1 MQTLHRIV
9 DTACLPVGIY
19 VAQDVGAHVR
29 QLIEFRIKLP
39 CAAER
44 NERKVIAASALIERS
59 QPWYAIGA
67 SKQPHNDHLHTN
79 RSEEHTS
86 ELQSPDHLVCRLLL
100 EKKNKRQLKGR
111 FGLPVIWVDE
121 QNSSVPGDAQRDV
134 APLDFMAAC
143 IILQHFFFFFFND
156 TATTEIYT
164 LSLHDAL
171 PI

>member
-67 SKQPHNDHLHTN
+67 SKHPHNDHLHTN
-79 RSEEHTS
+79 AVFFQPRDHASCELTCCNDRQWTWMATPFRDASALRIVIRSVSACDRTAIS
-86 ELQSPDHLVCRLLL
+86 LAVAG
-100 EKKNKRQLKGR
+100 KRSAS
-111 FGLPVIWVDE
+111 VIGV
-121 QNSSVPGDAQRDV
+121 
-134 APLDFMAAC
+134 
-143 IILQHFFFFFFND
+143 
-156 TATTEIYT
+156 
-164 LSLHDAL
+164 LSGSNGESCNRRRW
-171 PI
+171 P

>member
-79 RSEEHTS
+79 AVCA
-86 ELQSPDHLVCRLLL
+86 QPPDHCDMRAD
-100 EKKNKRQLKGR
+100 LK
-111 FGLPVIWVDE
+111 
-121 QNSSVPGDAQRDV
+121 QCQ
-134 APLDFMAAC
+134 PLDMDG
-143 IILQHFFFFFFND
+143 H
-156 TATTEIYT
+156 
-164 LSLHDAL
+164 
-171 PI
+171 

>member
-59 QPWYAIGA
+59 QPWYAIGRPSNRTMIICIRTPYVSSHVIIA
-67 SKQPHNDHLHTN
+67 SCELTCCNDRQWTWMATPFRDASALRIVIRSVSACDRTAISLAVAGKRSASVIGVLSGSNGESCN
-79 RSEEHTS
+79 RRRW
-86 ELQSPDHLVCRLLL
+86 P
-100 EKKNKRQLKGR
+100 
-111 FGLPVIWVDE
+111 
-121 QNSSVPGDAQRDV
+121 
-134 APLDFMAAC
+134 
-143 IILQHFFFFFFND
+143 
-156 TATTEIYT
+156 
-164 LSLHDAL
+164 
-171 PI
+171 

>member
-1 MQTLHRIV
+1 MRPVKQNADHWSARIALCLEIFKRMLERQIRKIHAVIRQIMQTLHRIV

-67 SKQPHNDHLHTN
+67 SKQPHN
-79 RSEEHTS
+79 
-86 ELQSPDHLVCRLLL
+86 
-100 EKKNKRQLKGR
+100 
-111 FGLPVIWVDE
+111 
-121 QNSSVPGDAQRDV
+121 
-134 APLDFMAAC
+134 
-143 IILQHFFFFFFND
+143 
-156 TATTEIYT
+156 
-164 LSLHDAL
+164 
-171 PI
+171 